1 MAKLLIHFNFISVL
15 NDSGIR
21 NVEWANQEIE
31 DLKNEFRGLW
41 GEYRKIIEKS
51 DAIFKKTVEE
61 SKERRRNYGKVD
73 IAHKEIQQLI
83 ESEELRVKELSQ
95 NIGRYN
101 DGFDP
106 QRSELDDIYSQTN
119 NLNYEIKKIK

>member
-41 GEYRKIIEKS
+41 GEYRQVIEKS

-73 IAHKEIQQLI
+73 IAHKEMQQLI
-83 ESEELRVKELSQ
+83 ENEELRVKELSQ

-106 QRSELDDIYSQTN
+106 QRSELDDINSQTN